1 MTNNKQDTPDSKI
14 CPGISSTRAF
24 IAGSGRGRL
33 LWIMLIGSIVMAL
46 ALPLGNILIIYPA
59 FTDVLVRSIENDTE
73 KIAAHLVPAELKF
86 SEITKD
92 SLTQRFYGDIYK
104 LEHDFG
110 IVSVKLYSNK
120 GEILYSTE
128 AQEIGSFTSQDY
140 FFNIVSK
147 GERHT
152 KMIIKGSDSLED
164 TPVRYDIV
172 ETYFPIMNGKRFL
185 GAFELYY
192 DITET
197 KGQLDA
203 LLFYS
208 TLIMTVMAAC
218 LVISMLFLL
227 RKEALKHMAEN
238 RAKILK
244 ADIDRITHHDL
255 KTPFISILSG
265 IEYLEKFTNLD
276 NDQFSMITQMR
287 DAADTGLDQINRS
300 LGLYRMEKGTYV
312 YTPQE
317 MDILHLTQ
325 RVAGNL
331 NDYALYHGVKMIIT
345 HGGKKVEEGDSIPF
359 KAEETLCYTVMAN
372 LIKNSIEASER
383 DDKVTI
389 NLDEK
394 DGVALTV
401 HNPTP
406 VPEEIRQTF
415 FDKYSTS
422 GRPSGTGLGTY
433 SAQLI
438 VKTMGGTIAL
448 STSQESGTL
457 ITVKLPWP
465 TNPDE

>member
-1 MTNNKQDTPDSKI
+1 M
-14 CPGISSTRAF
+14 
-24 IAGSGRGRL
+24 L
-33 LWIMLIGSIVMAL
+33 LGAIVMAL

-59 FTDVLVRSIENDTE
+59 FTNVLVRSIENDTE

-86 SEITKD
+86 SEINKD
-92 SLTQRFYGDIYK
+92 SLTDRFYGDIYK

-110 IVSVKLYSNK
+110 IVSVKLFSNK

-128 AQEIGSFTSQDY
+128 AKEIGSFTSQDF

-147 GERHT
+147 GKRHT
-152 KMIIKGSDSLED
+152 KMVVKGGESLEG
-164 TPVRYDIV
+164 TQVKYDIV

-197 KGQLDA
+197 KSQLDT

-238 RAKILK
+238 RAKVLK
-244 ADIDRITHHDL
+244 ADIDRITRHDL

-265 IEYLEKFTNLD
+265 IEYLDKFTNLD
-276 NDQFSMITQMR
+276 SEQLSMITQMR

-300 LGLYRMEKGTYV
+300 LGLYRMEEGTYA

-317 MDILHLTQ
+317 MDILHLAQ

-331 NDYALYHGVKMIIT
+331 NDYALSHGVEMVIT
-345 HGGKKVEEGDSIPF
+345 HGGENVEEDDSIPF

-383 DDKVTI
+383 DDIVTI
-389 NLDEK
+389 DLTEE
-394 DGVALTV
+394 DGVTLTV

-422 GRPSGTGLGTY
+422 GKSTGTGLGTY
-433 SAQLI
+433 SAQLM
-438 VKTMGGTIAL
+438 VKTMGGSIAL

-457 ITVKLPWP
+457 VTVELPWP
-465 TNPDE
+465 TNPEE